1 MTRTGQSLVPARS
14 RRDIVLMVAAATL
27 GAALVALAATGVTS
41 ALWRTELTTHGAVPD
56 AAVLFSVNGD
66 DASSADPTATVTLG
80 STEMQSLLDTR
91 SLAVPIE
98 VEALSQGNRGLRYT
112 VELPATAE
120 TDILHWAEVSLFPVD
135 GPAACT
141 VDAVAPSE
149 LPPLT
154 STPVSATYSDAT
166 APTIEH
172 WCLRADLDALPDE
185 GVFTTTTTVTGTHA
199 LGEIV
204 ETVPTQ
210 IDVTTAFTVADEPT
224 HRISFRYETFRAGDD
239 R

>member
-14 RRDIVLMVAAATL
+14 RRDILLMTAAATL
-27 GAALVALAATGVTS
+27 GTALVALAAAGVTS

-66 DASSADPTATVTLG
+66 DASAADPTATVTLG

-112 VELPATAE
+112 VELPTSAE
-120 TDILHWAEVSLFPVD
+120 TDILHWADLSIFPVD
-135 GPAACT
+135 GPTACT
-141 VDAVAPSE
+141 IETEAPSE

-154 STPVSATYSDAT
+154 STPVAPTYSDAT
-166 APTIEH
+166 TPTIEH
-172 WCLRADLDALPDE
+172 WCLRADLGTLPDE
-185 GVFTTTTTVTGTHA
+185 GVFTTTTTITGTHA
-199 LGEIV
+199 LGDIV
-204 ETVPTQ
+204 ETVPAQ
-210 IDVTTAFTVADEPT
+210 IDVTTAFTVADEPA
-224 HRISFRYETFRAGDD
+224 HCLSFTYETFRAGDD